1 MLSEKEK
8 KNTILNKKKN
18 NYHNSHEDDLFHD
31 ITTKKDWK
39 VKFEKIIRCEIKS

>member
-18 NYHNSHEDDLFHD
+18 NYHNFHEDDLFHD
-31 ITTKKDWK
+31 ITPRKTRK
-39 VKFEKIIRCEIKS
+39 